1 MGKDGLEGVRA
12 VKAKGGV
19 AVAEAE
25 ESCVVYGMP
34 RALAE
39 AALADVVVPLP
50 EMPRALGA
58 ILRERAEA
66 LAAS

>member
-1 MGKDGLEGVRA
+1 
-12 VKAKGGV
+12 
-19 AVAEAE
+19 
-25 ESCVVYGMP
+25 MP

-50 EMPRALGA
+50 EMARALGA